1 MGSKT
6 IKFMAIILILIFL
19 TGCSG
24 FTKNRNG
31 ELTASGT
38 ITAREV
44 NISPETAGVVREI
57 LATESDTVK
66 AGDVLV
72 RLDTTL
78 LQAQMDSSTAAMEIA
93 AANVKAAEASLAAA
107 QVQHQ
112 QVLTAAH
119 QQDALNR
126 VNLWKKGQPDEVDLP
141 GWYFAKPERLASAE
155 QQVESARENLEAQKT
170 NLEQEIKTL
179 NLPALQE
186 IEKRLADAEAA
197 FKTAKSVLDLANNAA
212 DQQELR
218 NAAQDQYD
226 AVKDALNA
234 VEQEFNDL
242 LTDDQYDDLLE
253 ARALA
258 ALAQQTYD
266 EALDR
271 YYALLSA
278 DDSMQVKSAEA
289 AVNQAQAAVDQ
300 ANAALEQAK
309 AASAVFEVQLAKT
322 VLSAPISGTILT
334 RNVEPGEMASPGG
347 TLLVIGELATVNLT
361 VYIPEDRYGE
371 VMLGQQVSISVDSFP
386 GETFTG
392 AVTHIADQ
400 AEFTPRNVQS
410 VDGRLTTV
418 YAVEIEVPNPDLKL
432 KPGMPADAVFK

>member
-1 MGSKT
+1 
-6 IKFMAIILILIFL
+6 MAVILSLSL
-19 TGCSG
+19 LSGCSVFSG
-24 FTKNRNG
+24 NGNG
-31 ELTASGT
+31 ELAASGT
-38 ITAREV
+38 ITSREV
-44 NISPETAGVVREI
+44 NIAPEIAGMVKEV
-57 LATESDTVK
+57 LAAESDPVN
-66 AGDVLV
+66 AGDVVV

-78 LQAQMDSSTAAMEIA
+78 LQAQMDSSSAAVDTA
-93 AANVKAAEASLAAA
+93 AANVKAAEAALASAGI
-107 QVQHQ
+107 QLQ
-112 QVLTAAH
+112 QVMTTAH

-126 VNLWKKGQPDEVDLP
+126 INLWKKGQPDDVELP
-141 GWYFAKPERLASAE
+141 GWYFTKPERLASAQKE
-155 QQVESARENLEAQKT
+155 VETAKENLAKQQA
-170 NLEQEIKTL
+170 NLEQVTNSL
-179 NLPALQE
+179 NLDDLQQLE
-186 IEKRLADAEAA
+186 ERLSNAEAA
-197 FKTAKSVLDLANNAA
+197 FKTAKAVLDLANNAA

-226 AVKDALNA
+226 VAKDALNA

-242 LTDDQYDDLLE
+242 LSDDQYDSLLE

-258 ALAQQTYD
+258 TLAQQTYD

-278 DDSMQVKSAEA
+278 NDSLQVKAAEA

-309 AASAVFEVQLAKT
+309 AARAVLEVQLEKT
-322 VLSAPISGTILT
+322 VLTAPISGTILT

-347 TLLVIGELATVNLT
+347 TLMVVSELSVVNLT

-371 VMLGQQVSISVDSFP
+371 VMLGGQVSISVDSFP
-386 GETFTG
+386 RETFNGT
-392 AVTHIADQ
+392 VTHIADQ

-410 VDGRLTTV
+410 ADGRLTTV
-418 YAVEIEVPNPDLKL
+418 YAIEIEVPNPDLKL